1 MPSGNKMTQKLE
13 EPRKVQVTVTIDIDL
28 IESVDNI
35 RGRKSRSA
43 FINDCIAYTLKCD
56 NIPRKVDELN
66 IRGN

>member
-13 EPRKVQVTVTIDIDL
+13 EPQKSAISVTIDINL
-28 IESVDNI
+28 IETVDNI

-56 NIPRKVDELN
+56 NIPLKIEELYN
-66 IRGN
+66 KGD